1 MTSTRLSRSIVR
13 LAPPLAWLVV
23 LATATP
29 RASVAGCA
37 HPGLE
42 TTAARAS
49 ASLLILNVADEP
61 GSSWELP
68 GKPCDGP
75 LCRSKAPDAGASA
88 NPPAAIDRHQAAGLA
103 PSLPPPSR
111 SIAIDRDEPPVRPIR
126 GVAALERP
134 PRAG

>member
-1 MTSTRLSRSIVR
+1 MTSTRASRSIVR
-13 LAPPLAWLVV
+13 IAPLLAWLVV

-29 RASVAGCA
+29 RALAAGCA

-42 TTAARAS
+42 TAS
-49 ASLLILNVADEP
+49 TRGAASLRILNVADEP

-88 NPPAAIDRHQAAGLA
+88 TSAAAVDHSPAADLA
-103 PSLPPPSR
+103 SAFPPPPSSR
-111 SIAIDRDEPPVRPIR
+111 AIARFEPPVRPIR
-126 GVAALERP
+126 GVDALERP